1 MLRLDKETSMHYVIT
16 KEMEGEGGSTNGN
29 LLLRSV
35 LKIITKG
42 KEGGQKTQNLNYVLH
57 GWSLKQ

>member
-1 MLRLDKETSMHYVIT
+1 MYYVIT
-16 KEMEGEGGSTNGN
+16 KGIEGEGGSTNGN
-29 LLLRSV
+29 LLLRSE

-42 KEGGQKTQNLNYVLH
+42 KGEGQKTLNLDYVLH